1 MKFTA
6 KDFPGVDIKNG
17 KQLENLIMES
27 DAVKAAQA
35 QATAKAQADFEAE
48 RAEIDIIESLKE
60 REEIYNQLKRVY
72 RTPKLRNAEKAKL
85 REENIN
91 RLNDRIREIEKEIGF
106 KRGYKGSNPYQLELN
121 RIVTQVDIEN
131 FRIKPEF
138 DIKANDGYSATYMVW
153 QS

>member
-1 MKFTA
+1 MKFTD

-35 QATAKAQADFEAE
+35 QAAAKAKADFEAE

-60 REEIYNQLKRVY
+60 REEIYNELKRVY

-91 RLNDRIREIEKEIGF
+91 RLNDRIREIEKEIGY

-121 RIVTQVDIEN
+121 RQIVMIDIEN
-131 FRIKPEF
+131 SRIKPEF
-138 DIKANDGYSATYMVW
+138 DIKTNDGYLTSYMVW
-153 QS
+153 